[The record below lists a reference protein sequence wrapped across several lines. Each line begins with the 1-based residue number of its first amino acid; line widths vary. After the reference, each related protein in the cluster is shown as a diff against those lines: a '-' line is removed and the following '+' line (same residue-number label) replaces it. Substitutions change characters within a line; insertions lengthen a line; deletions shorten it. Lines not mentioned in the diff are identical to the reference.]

1 MRIFFE
7 RKKKRLIFKE
17 FAAVDS
23 VKKNAGKIKEKG
35 ISIQMRIQKIKG
47 KRFFYT
53 TLVKKKSH
61 SAGDVPGKESDST
74 EKFDFTK
81 YT

>member
-1 MRIFFE
+1 LRNFSE

-35 ISIQMRIQKIKG
+35 ISIQMRIQKNKG
-47 KRFFYT
+47 KKIF
-53 TLVKKKSH
+53 LH
-61 SAGDVPGKESDST
+61 SPCEKE
-74 EKFDFTK
+74 EPFGG
-81 YT
+81 

>member
-1 MRIFFE
+1 MFFIKGKKKKKLRNFSE

-35 ISIQMRIQKIKG
+35 ISIQMRIQKNKG
-47 KRFFYT
+47 KKVF
-53 TLVKKKSH
+53 LH
-61 SAGDVPGKESDST
+61 NPCEKE
-74 EKFDFTK
+74 EPFGG
-81 YT
+81 

>member
-1 MRIFFE
+1 MFFYQGKKEEKIANFFE

-35 ISIQMRIQKIKG
+35 ISIQMRIQKNKG
-47 KRFFYT
+47 KKVF
-53 TLVKKKSH
+53 LH
-61 SAGDVPGKESDST
+61 NPCEKE
-74 EKFDFTK
+74 EPFGG
-81 YT
+81 

>member
-1 MRIFFE
+1 MFFIKGKTKKKLRNFSE

-35 ISIQMRIQKIKG
+35 ISIQMRIQKNKG
-47 KRFFYT
+47 KKVF
-53 TLVKKKSH
+53 LH
-61 SAGDVPGKESDST
+61 NPCEKE
-74 EKFDFTK
+74 EPFGG
-81 YT
+81 

>member
-1 MRIFFE
+1 MFFYQGKKEEKIAKFFE

-35 ISIQMRIQKIKG
+35 ISIQMRIQKNKG
-47 KRFFYT
+47 KKIF
-53 TLVKKKSH
+53 LH
-61 SAGDVPGKESDST
+61 SPCEKE
-74 EKFDFTK
+74 EPFGG
-81 YT
+81 